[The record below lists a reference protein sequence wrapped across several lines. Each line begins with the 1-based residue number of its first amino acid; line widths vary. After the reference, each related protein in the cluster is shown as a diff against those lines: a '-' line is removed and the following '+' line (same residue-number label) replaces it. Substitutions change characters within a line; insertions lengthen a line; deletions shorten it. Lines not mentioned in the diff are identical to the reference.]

1 MSERGFLEEID
12 GVLPVYNEVIGRKN
26 VTKPIIVENVMA
38 HTINLYVPLFSRK
51 TRIKINQLIKML
63 KAQLQ
68 RVKNPYS
75 NLNS

>member
-1 MSERGFLEEID
+1 MSEREFLEEID
-12 GVLPVYNEVIGRKN
+12 GVLSVYNEVIGRKN

-38 HTINLYVPLFSRK
+38 HTINLYVPLFSQK
-51 TRIKINQLIKML
+51 TTIKINQLIKMS

-75 NLNS
+75 NLNR